1 MNDTGIRYIGD
12 VHVPVIQVGSCRTL
26 NLWDDLLLSEENL
39 MYRRLPYMNLAD
51 LQQTLEQM
59 FMYTDHS
66 ITCDII
72 HLEIPTLRVY
82 GEWDL
87 LRIFKGKIDKTGH
100 GRDVSK
106 WSEYMYSKTIGII
119 AGYDYHKYKIS
130 KHMFEQY
137 FDNIMRI
144 IPKDIH
150 VVLQTTFNI
159 QLCDSHADQI
169 QRKTTIPK
177 GLYDESI
184 LTQDNRFVAR
194 ERCDEY
200 IHHSIVKHA
209 DRVSLINQKE
219 IFRDKKSDVLLGEN
233 TEEKRVDFAHYPN
246 SVRRTLIDYV
256 TNNFRHLLPDSNK

>member
-1 MNDTGIRYIGD
+1 
-12 VHVPVIQVGSCRTL
+12 
-26 NLWDDLLLSEENL
+26 
-39 MYRRLPYMNLAD
+39 MNLAD

-82 GEWDL
+82 SEWDL
-87 LRIFKGKIDKTGH
+87 LQNFKSKIGETGH

-106 WSEYMYSKTIGII
+106 WSEGMYSENIGVI
-119 AGYDYHKYKIS
+119 AGYSYHKYKVS

-150 VVLQTTFNI
+150 VVVQTTFNI
-159 QLCDSHADQI
+159 QLCDSHAEQ
-169 QRKTTIPK
+169 IPK
-177 GLYDESI
+177 SRGSAKGLFSLPPGHGETI
-184 LTQDNRFVAR
+184 LTQDNRFAAR

-200 IHHSIVKHA
+200 ILHSIVKHA

-219 IFRDKKSDVLLGEN
+219 IFRDKKSDVLLRFNDQNRADFEHY
-233 TEEKRVDFAHYPN
+233 TE

-256 TNNFRHLLPDSNK
+256 TNNFRHLLP